1 MAELNMP
8 RLSDTMEEGTIGRW
22 LKQPGD
28 HVEKGEIL
36 AEIETDKATMEL
48 EAYESGTLQKII
60 VQEGETVPIGELIG
74 MIGDGPVEEAPA
86 APAKEDK
93 KEQPAEQKS
102 APAQGASERTAEV
115 QTSGNGHMQD
125 SGERVKASPVARR
138 LAEEYNIDLR
148 RVQGTGPGGRI
159 LKENVESF
167 RSEGGAGTAPQP
179 AAAETPAGAL
189 ASEEKK
195 PAAPAPAAPSAPA
208 PAAPSAPPP
217 MAPVPGS
224 VAPMGRMRKAIA
236 RAMNQAKPGSPHIYV
251 TMDVDMGEALTL
263 RKQINESGAAEAKI
277 SVNDLVV
284 KAVAKALRKVPAMN
298 NSYTT
303 DEKGQPAMMHH
314 DQVNVCVAIALE
326 DGLVA
331 PVVQDTDKKSLGIM
345 SAEIKDLAARARE
358 NKLKQE
364 ELDKGTFTVSNLGM
378 YDVVEFGAII
388 TVPQAGILAVGT
400 VRETPVVRDGEIVV
414 GNMMY
419 ITVSADHR
427 VADGAV
433 AAEFVREV
441 KRLLEAPMGLLV

>member
-1 MAELNMP
+1 
-8 RLSDTMEEGTIGRW
+8 
-22 LKQPGD
+22 
-28 HVEKGEIL
+28 
-36 AEIETDKATMEL
+36 
-48 EAYESGTLQKII
+48 
-60 VQEGETVPIGELIG
+60 
-74 MIGDGPVEEAPA
+74 
-86 APAKEDK
+86 
-93 KEQPAEQKS
+93 
-102 APAQGASERTAEV
+102 
-115 QTSGNGHMQD
+115 
-125 SGERVKASPVARR
+125 
-138 LAEEYNIDLR
+138 
-148 RVQGTGPGGRI
+148 VQGTGPGGRI

-179 AAAETPAGAL
+179 AAAATPAAAL
-189 ASEEKK
+189 APEEKK
-195 PAAPAPAAPSAPA
+195 PAAPAAPSAPA
-208 PAAPSAPPP
+208 PAAPTAPPP

-251 TMDVDMGEALTL
+251 TMDVDMAEALTL
-263 RKQINESGAAEAKI
+263 RKQINESGAAEARI

-284 KAVAKALRKVPAMN
+284 KAVAKALNKVPALN
-298 NSYTT
+298 SSYTT

-331 PVVQDTDKKSLGIM
+331 PVVQDTDKKSLGAM

-358 NKLKQE
+358 NKLKQD

-388 TVPQAGILAVGT
+388 TVPQAGILAVGA

-414 GNMMY
+414 GQMMY

-441 KRLLEAPMGLLV
+441 KRLLEAPMSLLV

>member
-60 VQEGETVPIGELIG
+60 VQEGETVPIGEPIG

-86 APAKEDK
+86 APAKEEK
-93 KEQPAEQKS
+93 KEEKQEQP
-102 APAQGASERTAEV
+102 APAQGATETKPEV
-115 QTSGNGHMQD
+115 QTSGNGHVQD

-138 LAEEYNIDLR
+138 IAEEYNIDLS

-179 AAAETPAGAL
+179 AADKTPAAAL

-195 PAAPAPAAPSAPA
+195 PAAPAPSAPA

-251 TMDVDMGEALTL
+251 TMDVDMGEAITL

-277 SVNDLVV
+277 SINDFVV
-284 KAVAKALRKVPAMN
+284 KAVAKALRKVPALN

-331 PVVQDTDKKSLGIM
+331 PVVQDTDKKSLGVM

>member
-1 MAELNMP
+1 
-8 RLSDTMEEGTIGRW
+8 
-22 LKQPGD
+22 
-28 HVEKGEIL
+28 
-36 AEIETDKATMEL
+36 
-48 EAYESGTLQKII
+48 
-60 VQEGETVPIGELIG
+60 

-86 APAKEDK
+86 APAKEEK
-93 KEQPAEQKS
+93 QEQPAAEKPAAAEGATERKS
-102 APAQGASERTAEV
+102 EV
-115 QTSGNGHMQD
+115 ETSGNGHVQD
-125 SGERVKASPVARR
+125 SGERIKASPVARR
-138 LAEEYNIDLR
+138 LAEEHDIDLR
-148 RVQGTGPGGRI
+148 MVQGTGPGGRI

-167 RSEGGAGTAPQP
+167 RSSTVEGEAKP
-179 AAAETPAGAL
+179 AAAEATPAAAL
-189 ASEEKK
+189 SPEEKK
-195 PAAPAPAAPSAPA
+195 PAAPAPAAPA

-224 VAPMGRMRKAIA
+224 VEPMGRMRKAIA

-251 TMDVDMGEALTL
+251 TVDVDMAEAITL
-263 RKQINESGAAEAKI
+263 RQQINASGAAAVKI
-277 SVNDLVV
+277 SVNDMVV
-284 KAVAKALRKVPAMN
+284 KAVAKALRKVPALN
-298 NSYTT
+298 SSYTT
-303 DEKGQPAMMHH
+303 DEKNQPAIMYH

-331 PVVQDTDKKSLGIM
+331 PVVQDTDKKSLGAM

-358 NKLKQE
+358 NKLKQD

-414 GNMMY
+414 GQMMY
-419 ITVSADHR
+419 VTVSADHR

-441 KRLLEAPMGLLV
+441 KRLLEAPMSLLV